1 MPPVSPRY
9 MIFPLLAVLIWSVN
23 MVVTKMAASVI
34 SPAAISFYRWVVAVL
49 VLAPFTLPGVL
60 RQWALIRPNLWRLAV
75 LGALG
80 MGVYQGLL
88 YVAAATTTATN
99 MGIITSMVP
108 LLTIAVGTLILHER
122 PTRMAVL
129 GALVALL
136 GLGILLG
143 EGDPRRLLSVGGTVG
158 DVLMAVAA
166 LSYAL
171 YGVLLR
177 KWSLPMGVW
186 QSLFM
191 QAVFVVLFQIPFF
204 VLSAPS
210 PLTAQNLPMVLYAA
224 IFPSLFAPYF
234 WMQGVNHLGPNR
246 ASIFLN
252 LMPVGT
258 VVIAALTLGE
268 HPHAYHIVGG
278 LLALAGVSL
287 AQTRV
292 RRAARG

>member
-1 MPPVSPRY
+1 
-9 MIFPLLAVLIWSVN
+9 
-23 MVVTKMAASVI
+23 
-34 SPAAISFYRWVVAVL
+34 
-49 VLAPFTLPGVL
+49 
-60 RQWALIRPNLWRLAV
+60 
-75 LGALG
+75 
-80 MGVYQGLL
+80 
-88 YVAAATTTATN
+88 

>member
-287 AQTRV
+287 AQTRA

>member
-1 MPPVSPRY
+1 

-287 AQTRV
+287 AQTRA

>member
-122 PTRMAVL
+122 PTRMAVQ

-287 AQTRV
+287 AQTRA

>member
-204 VLSAPS
+204 VLAAPS

-287 AQTRV
+287 AQTRA

>member
-49 VLAPFTLPGVL
+49 VLAPFTLPGVV

-287 AQTRV
+287 AQTRA

>member
-23 MVVTKMAASVI
+23 MVVTKMAARVI

-287 AQTRV
+287 AQTRA

>member
-1 MPPVSPRY
+1 

-60 RQWALIRPNLWRLAV
+60 RQWALIRPNLWKLAV

>member
-204 VLSAPS
+204 VLAAPS

-268 HPHAYHIVGG
+268 HPQAYHIVGG

-287 AQTRV
+287 AQTRA